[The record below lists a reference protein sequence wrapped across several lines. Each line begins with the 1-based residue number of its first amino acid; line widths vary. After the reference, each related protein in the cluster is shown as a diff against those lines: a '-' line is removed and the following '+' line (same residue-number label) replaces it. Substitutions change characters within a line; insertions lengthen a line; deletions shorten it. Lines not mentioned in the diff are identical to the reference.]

1 MSRFAVIPPVPYSGV
16 PSWEIQILTAMIQNV
31 NLLTANQERNNLST
45 QAVLQSTYNT
55 QDILPEAVTI
65 NTQQLPNNPVN
76 TYVTISG
83 YGDAVPYDSNTSTYS
98 SLVNQC
104 VLASDMEKIILEL
117 TDLRT
122 AINNI
127 IIQLVS

>member
-1 MSRFAVIPPVPYSGV
+1 MARFAVIPPVPFSGV
-16 PSWEIQILTAMIQNV
+16 PPWEIQILTAMVQNV
-31 NLLTANQERNNLST
+31 NLLTANQERNSITT

-55 QDILPEAVTI
+55 QGILPDAVTI
-65 NTQQLPNNPVN
+65 NTQQLPNNELSGRN
-76 TYVTISG
+76 ISG
-83 YGDAVPYDSNTSTYS
+83 YGDGAVYDSNAATYPG
-98 SLVNQC
+98 LVNQC

-122 AINNI
+122 AVNNI